1 MAILS
6 KDVTNIFGYQ
16 VSNGSIKKNI
26 ALARKLIAL
35 KRYGHFLACANPH
48 SLVVASRDEVFSK
61 ALQAADLLIPDGE
74 GILLAGRALN
84 LPIRQRVTGSDFF
97 RGLTVELSQEGGAR
111 YFFLGSTEQVLRL
124 ITRQIAKEFP
134 NIEVCGT
141 MTPPFK
147 PEFSEDDNR
156 EMVAAVNAAQPDVLW
171 VGMTAPKQEK
181 WIYNNLDKLQVP
193 LIAAIGAVF
202 DFYAGTKERSAE
214 FWQSLGLEWLP
225 RFLREPRRLWERNLK
240 STPIFLYW
248 IAREWIRKVILA
260 ERSKNLLN
268 RLG

>member
-111 YFFLGSTEQVLRL
+111 YFFLGSTEHVLRR
-124 ITRQIAKEFP
+124 ITRRIAREFP

-181 WIYNNLDKLQVP
+181 WIYKNLDKLQVP
-193 LIAAIGAVF
+193 LIADWRSIRLLCRDKGKISRILAKLRTGMAAEVFKGA
-202 DFYAGTKERSAE
+202 APA
-214 FWQSLGLEWLP
+214 LGEKP
-225 RFLREPRRLWERNLK
+225 K
-240 STPIFLYW
+240 IYSDIFLLDCQGMDKKGH
-248 IAREWIRKVILA
+248 IGRKV
-260 ERSKNLLN
+260 
-268 RLG
+268 